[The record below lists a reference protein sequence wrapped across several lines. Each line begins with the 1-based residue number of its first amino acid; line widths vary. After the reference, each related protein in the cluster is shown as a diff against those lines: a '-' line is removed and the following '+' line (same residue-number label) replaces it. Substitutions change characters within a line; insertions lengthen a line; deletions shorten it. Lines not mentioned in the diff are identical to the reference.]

1 MVPRWCKSEVRHVVP
16 GAGCP
21 AVSPR
26 AHGCAVSMA
35 GHEAHATSVWELC
48 NTFMYERKN
57 KANQPTVFVKCCHL
71 KTTKISVNFEVLA
84 VAIRFR
90 RKSPLLEI
98 RIWRLES
105 CLLHALGVWKCQIFE
120 GEKMKNKMMYSAL
133 LLRMIIWGGHG
144 NPLHYSCPKTAM
156 DRGAWQATVHGVA
169 KSWTWLK
176 RLSMR
181 MTIAIVYCRPTG
193 TN

>member
-1 MVPRWCKSEVRHVVP
+1 MVP

-26 AHGCAVSMA
+26 AHGCAVPMA
-35 GHEAHATSVWELC
+35 GYGAHATSVWELC

-57 KANQPTVFVKCCHL
+57 KANQPAVFVKCCHL
-71 KTTKISVNFEVLA
+71 KTTKISVNLKVLA
-84 VAIRFR
+84 VAVRFG

-133 LLRMIIWGGHG
+133 LSNISEFCHQLGMIIWGGHG

-156 DRGAWQATVHGVA
+156 DRGAWRATVHGVA
-169 KSWTWLK
+169 KSRTRLK

-181 MTIAIVYCRPTG
+181 MTIAIVYCHPTG